1 MTFNAELAHFGDAP
15 ADSHCY
21 GGRVVVHTAGLMRPT
36 ASVAATREDV
46 DHYLAVL
53 EEFVG
58 ELAA

>member
-1 MTFNAELAHFGDAP
+1 VWEANVWAGP
-15 ADSHCY
+15 A
-21 GGRVVVHTAGLMRPT
+21 VA
-36 ASVAATREDV
+36 VAATRADV

>member
-1 MTFNAELAHFGDAP
+1 LDLHKRDYFANRGVLEALIG
-15 ADSHCY
+15 
-21 GGRVVVHTAGLMRPT
+21 AGPT

>member
-1 MTFNAELAHFGDAP
+1 VWEALIG
-15 ADSHCY
+15 
-21 GGRVVVHTAGLMRPT
+21 AGPT

-46 DHYLAVL
+46 DHYLGVL

>member
-1 MTFNAELAHFGDAP
+1 VWEALIG
-15 ADSHCY
+15 
-21 GGRVVVHTAGLMRPT
+21 AGTT

-58 ELAA
+58 DLAA

>member
-1 MTFNAELAHFGDAP
+1 
-15 ADSHCY
+15 
-21 GGRVVVHTAGLMRPT
+21 
-36 ASVAATREDV
+36 VAATREDV

>member
-1 MTFNAELAHFGDAP
+1 V
-15 ADSHCY
+15 
-21 GGRVVVHTAGLMRPT
+21 GGAAVA
-36 ASVAATREDV
+36 VAAAREDV